1 MPWTLQQIFRD
12 FSRRNQISSKFNVF
26 YEFKR
31 KVLCVQSTLSSWLEC
46 SSWNFFHL
54 WLLFSSSSSLS
65 LPLWHARN
73 ENQIKITKCFSD
85 STIRLSLFHS
95 FLIRISLLRMM
106 SRIENSR
113 RPPAIKKEDIGS
125 IVKIK
130 TIFFF
135 FATRDFHG
143 RVYNLII

>member
-1 MPWTLQQIFRD
+1 MPWTLQHTFRD
-12 FSRRNQISSKFNVF
+12 FSRRNQISSNFNVF
-26 YEFKR
+26 YEFEK
-31 KVLCVQSTLSSWLEC
+31 KVLQLLCVQSTLSSWLEC

-95 FLIRISLLRMM
+95 FLIRISLLCMM

-135 FATRDFHG
+135 LLLEIFM
-143 RVYNLII
+143 VECII

>member
-135 FATRDFHG
+135 FCYSRFSWSS
-143 RVYNLII
+143 V